1 MENLKRSR
9 GVPDRRSFAEKEKRG
24 NTPNAREE
32 VKEEEEEE
40 EGEEEEEEEEEEEDE
55 GTPCYA
61 ISRVAK
67 VAGSSK
73 LYEARS
79 KKK

>member
-1 MENLKRSR
+1 
-9 GVPDRRSFAEKEKRG
+9 VPDRRSFAEKEKQG
-24 NTPNAREE
+24 NTPNA
-32 VKEEEEEE
+32 
-40 EGEEEEEEEEEEEDE
+40 GEEEEEEEEEEDE